1 MPNVN
6 DMLCQCKKQSNA
18 NEAEQIAWHHISKI
32 MSAIIKNYCMLQLSH
47 IPMVYMI

>member
-18 NEAEQIAWHHISKI
+18 NEAEQIA
-32 MSAIIKNYCMLQLSH
+32 
-47 IPMVYMI
+47 